1 MRVHWLSFLLL
12 GLPALAM
19 ARTALDAPPEIIR
32 LIAPHLPEE
41 DISQRRLRGLV
52 GEILATEG
60 YFSPQLRFARQP
72 GERRDAPPLRL
83 GIEAGPRTHIA
94 QVDIRIDGALDP
106 ARREA
111 LIAGWRLP
119 VGQPFRQGAWNDAK
133 QDLLARLL
141 AEEYPAARL
150 VDSHAQIDAASQ
162 RAELTLRYAA
172 GPRYVYRHDPLIIS
186 GLTRYPAS
194 LVERYNRSIRPG
206 AAYREEDLNQ
216 LQAALQASPYF
227 SAAEVQLARE
237 AAVAADT
244 DIAGSADIAEIP
256 DIAETTD
263 TTNTTNVA
271 ATPATPLQAP
281 VNVTL
286 RERPAHRL
294 SLGAGVSSNTGM
306 RGEFAYATPDFAHQ
320 AWDLHS
326 GLRLEQ
332 KRQTLYA
339 DIFLPPD
346 AHNRRHSLGVLS
358 EVSDIQGL
366 RTVRQAIGA
375 QTLQTRG
382 SIEQLLSLNWL
393 QERRAPEG
401 AAALTNHALVPNLM
415 LTWRRLDSLI
425 EPRAGTVIQ
434 AQVGGALRGLLSD
447 TNFLRL
453 SARIQHYLPLGRRD
467 HLLLRG
473 EVGHTRAGASQRI
486 PQDYLFR
493 TGGAGTVRGYTYQSL
508 GVKEGAATVGG
519 RYLGILSA
527 EYTHWLDGDWDD
539 WGIAT
544 FVDAGN
550 ASNSWSDFR
559 YATGYGLGARWR
571 SPAGPIG
578 ADLAYGQRSHGLQ
591 LHFSL
596 AIPF

>member
-1 MRVHWLSFLLL
+1 MRIYWLSFLLL

-19 ARTALDAPPEIIR
+19 ARTVLEAPPEIVR

-41 DISQRRLRGLV
+41 DIGQRRLRSLV

-60 YFSPQLRFARQP
+60 YFSPQLQFSRQP
-72 GERRDAPPLRL
+72 GEGNDGNGDNQGNDAPLRRL
-83 GIEAGPRTHIA
+83 GIDAGPRTHVN

-106 ARREA
+106 TRRAA
-111 LIAGWRLP
+111 LIDGWRLP
-119 VGQPFRQGAWNDAK
+119 VGQPFRQNAWNDAK

-141 AEEYPAARL
+141 AEEHPAARL
-150 VDSHAQIDAASQ
+150 VDSRARIDAAGQS
-162 RAELTLRYAA
+162 AELTLHYAA
-172 GPRYVYRHDPLIIS
+172 GPRYVYSRDPLVIS
-186 GLTRYPAS
+186 GLARYPAA

-227 SAAEVQLARE
+227 STAEVQLART
-237 AAVAADT
+237 ATAAD
-244 DIAGSADIAEIP
+244 ADADAEITN
-256 DIAETTD
+256 ATD
-263 TTNTTNVA
+263 A
-271 ATPATPLQAP
+271 ATSTAPLQAA

-286 RERPAHRL
+286 RERPAHQL

-306 RGEFAYATPDFAHQ
+306 RGEFAYATPDFANQ

-339 DIFLPPD
+339 DVFLPPD
-346 AHNRRHSLGVLS
+346 ARDRRYSLGVLG
-358 EVSDIQGL
+358 ETSDIQGL
-366 RTVRQAIGA
+366 RTVRQAIGVQSRQA
-375 QTLQTRG
+375 RG

-425 EPRAGTVIQ
+425 EPRKGTVIQ
-434 AQVGGALRGLLSD
+434 AQIGGALRGLLSD

-453 SARIQHYLPLGRRD
+453 SARIQHYLPVGQRD
-467 HLLLRG
+467 SLLLRG
-473 EVGHTRAGASQRI
+473 EIGHTRAGTSQRI

-493 TGGAGTVRGYTYQSL
+493 TGGAGTVRGYAYQSL
-508 GVKEGAATVGG
+508 GIKEGAATVGG

-527 EYTHWLDGDWDD
+527 EYTHWLGDGSGEWDD

-544 FVDAGN
+544 FVDAGDV
-550 ASNSWSDFR
+550 SNSPGDFR
-559 YATGYGLGARWR
+559 YAMGYGLGARWR

-578 ADLAYGQRSHGLQ
+578 ADLAYGQRSRSLQ